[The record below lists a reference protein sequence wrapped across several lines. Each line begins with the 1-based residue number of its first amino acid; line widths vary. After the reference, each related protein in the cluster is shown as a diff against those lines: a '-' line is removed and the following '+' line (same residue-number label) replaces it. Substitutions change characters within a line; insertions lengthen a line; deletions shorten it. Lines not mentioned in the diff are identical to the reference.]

1 MVSRLKER
9 VTLPKKNPIRPKD
22 EIVEM
27 VEAFI
32 DEKQLKENEKLPS
45 ERFFC
50 EKWGI
55 NRTTLRSAL
64 ARLIKE
70 GTVYSVPGI
79 GYFVAEKKLI
89 RNLQDL
95 RPLMEIVKEQ
105 GKELKTVVLS
115 SHLVEADESIARM
128 LEIEIGAKVME
139 LIRLRYLNGVPSL
152 LEYSYINQ
160 SLTVGL
166 EDYDFNTNSLYDVLE
181 EVYHV
186 KPFGGSQRVSIS
198 YSTENEALLLQ
209 IPEGTPVFFLKGIT
223 YKEGTKV
230 PFEYFK
236 SIIRSDNVKFFSTLR
251 RKGEL

>member
-1 MVSRLKER
+1 MTKKK
-9 VTLPKKNPIRPKD
+9 TFNPKS

-32 DEKQLKENEKLPS
+32 AENQLKEHEKLPS

-70 GTVYSVPGI
+70 GVVYSVSGI

-95 RPLMEIVKEQ
+95 RPLTEIAKEQ
-105 GKELKTVVLS
+105 GKGLKTEVLS
-115 SHLVEADESIARM
+115 SQVVPADESTARN
-128 LEIEIGAKVME
+128 LEIAMGDEVME
-139 LIRLRYLNGVPSL
+139 LIRLRYLKGIPAL
-152 LEYSYINQ
+152 LEYSYINLSIAKGIQ
-160 SLTVGL
+160 
-166 EDYDFNTNSLYDVLE
+166 EFNFNTDSLYEILAK
-181 EVYHV
+181 VYHI
-186 KPFGGSQRVSIS
+186 KPSAGSQSVSIS
-198 YSTENEALLLQ
+198 YATKNESLLLQ
-209 IPEGTPVFFLKGIT
+209 IPEETPVFFLKGIT
-223 YKEGTKV
+223 YNEGQKA

-251 RKGEL
+251 RKEE